1 MDVLTS
7 SGSLL
12 DLGKLQMKIGRELI
26 SFTGPEG
33 TKFNS
38 NVIIEDTTVILP
50 GHEHILTGFARML
63 TSCPVVGI
71 VEPNQEEEELAKNG
85 LILARTVVKVEDGQ
99 LPLRVF
105 NPGKERRVLRE
116 GTTVDKLTPILEDQI
131 ESTHTGKEPPV
142 SSGRVPEH
150 LSDLLQR
157 SVASIAGKYHEQV
170 ASLLAEFQDVFS
182 RGDYD
187 LGRTGEVKHHINVG
201 TAQPIK
207 EQPRRQTMEASEQI
221 NQQVQDLLDRG
232 LIEHSESPWASNVVL
247 VTKKDGTKR
256 FCVDYRR
263 L

>member
-12 DLGKLQMKIGRELI
+12 GLGKLQMKIGRELI
-26 SFTGPEG
+26 SLTGPEV

-71 VEPNQEEEELAKNG
+71 VEPNQEEELAKNG

-116 GTTVDKLTPILEDQI
+116 GTTVGKLTPILEDQI

-150 LSDLLQR
+150 LSDLLRR
-157 SVASIAGKYHEQV
+157 SVASIDGNYLEQV
-170 ASLLAEFQDVFS
+170 ASLLAELQDVFS

-201 TAQPIK
+201 TAQPIT
-207 EQPRRQTMEASEQI
+207 EQPWRQTMEASEQI
-221 NQQVQDLLDRG
+221 NHQV
-232 LIEHSESPWASNVVL
+232 
-247 VTKKDGTKR
+247 
-256 FCVDYRR
+256 
-263 L
+263 